1 MMRSVTLLHYNLS
14 VLLISDEPY
23 NMMITG
29 VTTVVENDPVT
40 LTCSASCN
48 PNCNYKWTKPN
59 NDVIN
64 GGQLQ
69 FVAKRQDQ
77 GTYKCT
83 ANNGIG
89 NDEVKQTEVQVQCE
103 CVNVRYYYDVIIIP

>member
-1 MMRSVTLLHYNLS
+1 MMRSVTSLHYNIN
-14 VLLISDEPY
+14 VLRISDEPY
-23 NMMITG
+23 NTIITG
-29 VTTVVENDPVT
+29 VTTVVENDTVT
-40 LTCSASCN
+40 LTCSASCS
-48 PNCNYKWTKPN
+48 PNCNNEWTKPN
-59 NDVIN
+59 NAVIN

-103 CVNVRYYYDVIIIP
+103 CDNVFQLYVSIIHV